1 MAEGPVGGLSVTG
14 EAVFSLGKLPRET
27 RKPGRTA
34 QKRGS
39 LHPWEWEAPPQPWN
53 RDKGYTPTWLK
64 GERGSVWW
72 ESVFSPVSKYL
83 DIALKN
89 LVVGTMYFKRREWF
103 YSTIPKN
110 KQALG
115 SNRLDLSSG
124 SSSPAHLWFN
134 LGKFHQPRTKQ
145 FPAHSIVM
153 GLNERDPSKVLSPA
167 ACTGSRTNA
176 AAQGL

>member
-1 MAEGPVGGLSVTG
+1 MCQSGLDYPKRNTFKKPRDTKRLSHSG
-14 EAVFSLGKLPRET
+14 RRASGWAVSYWGSCFSLGKLPRET

-39 LHPWEWEAPPQPWN
+39 LHPWEWEAPPQHWN

-64 GERGSVWW
+64 GEKGSVWW

-83 DIALKN
+83 DIALKK
-89 LVVGTMYFKRREWF
+89 LVVGTMYFKRREWS
-103 YSTIPKN
+103 YSIIPKN

-115 SNRLDLSSG
+115 SNRLGLSSG

-134 LGKFHQPRTKQ
+134 LGKFH
-145 FPAHSIVM
+145 
-153 GLNERDPSKVLSPA
+153 
-167 ACTGSRTNA
+167 
-176 AAQGL
+176 